1 MSTFAIVSL
10 FVLCAISCAD
20 RAHGS
25 HAEISPAHLSVGE
38 VTYLAHSRLL
48 KRQTVPTQDLLE
60 CSFTAS
66 DYQCGS
72 SGYAQRSVDVALS
85 CGNETLARNTANSCA
100 KSESGTFCGTATS
113 RLISDQTELTNAFM
127 CTGAVTL
134 GSCPSNCSTFLQS
147 ARSKLGC
154 CINTYI
160 NQTDGPLPALFN
172 DFFDYRL
179 WNLCNVDL
187 PASDC
192 GNSLPLNPPADAQ
205 TCTTSEFVRRSL
217 QYQCMPSVGQPL
229 IDALLQSGSNC
240 DSLATSLV
248 DVCATN
254 ANGQRCGEVISL
266 NLIASASSDPLLSTL
281 QSSCT
286 STTTCNSTCRSAV
299 TNVNS
304 AYGCCVNIYNTSNFQ
319 DFGVPRFPSLSYNV
333 WNECGVSSPGFCT
346 STLSTSTLSTSTL
359 STSTLST
366 SASATTVKIF
376 GWMIAA
382 AVALYYI
389 MC

>member
-1 MSTFAIVSL
+1 MNTFAIVRL

-20 RAHGS
+20 RAHSS

-38 VTYLAHSRLL
+38 VTFLAHSRLQ
-48 KRQTVPTQDLLE
+48 KRQTVTSQDFV
-60 CSFTAS
+60 CSVAFL

-72 SGYAQRSVDVALS
+72 SGYAQGLINVALS
-85 CGNETLARNTANSCA
+85 CGDETEARNTANSCA
-100 KSESGTFCGTATS
+100 ISESGTFCVTVTIHLLS
-113 RLISDQTELTNAFM
+113 ELPNAES
-127 CTGAVTL
+127 CSGAVTS
-134 GSCPSNCSTFLQS
+134 GSCPTSCKTFLQS
-147 ARSKLGC
+147 VRSRFGC

-160 NQTDGPLPALFN
+160 NQTDGPLPAVY
-172 DFFDYRL
+172 FFGYRL

-205 TCTTSEFVRRSL
+205 TCTRSEFVRRTL

-240 DSLATSLV
+240 DSFVTILV
-248 DVCATN
+248 DGCATN
-254 ANGQRCGEVISL
+254 ANGQRCGDVIS
-266 NLIASASSDPLLSTL
+266 IDASASSDSLLSTL

-286 STTTCNSTCRSAV
+286 SNTTCNSTCRSAV
-299 TNVNS
+299 MNINS
-304 AYGCCVNIYNTSNFQ
+304 AYGCCVNIYNSSAFRLL
-319 DFGVPRFPSLSYNV
+319 GEPLPYLSYNV
-333 WNECGVSSPGFCT
+333 WKACGVSSPGFCT
-346 STLSTSTLSTSTL
+346 SPLSG
-359 STSTLST
+359 
-366 SASATTVKIF
+366 SATTVKTF

-382 AVALYYI
+382 AVALHYI

>member
-1 MSTFAIVSL
+1 MNTFAIVSL

-25 HAEISPAHLSVGE
+25 HADISPAHLSVGE

-48 KRQTVPTQDLLE
+48 KRQTTAQNVTE
-60 CSFTAS
+60 CSVAIF

-72 SGYAQRSVDVALS
+72 SGYAQGIINVALS
-85 CGNETLARNTANSCA
+85 CGNQTYARNTANTCA
-100 KSESGTFCGTATS
+100 KSESGTLCGTATI
-113 RLISDQTELTNAFM
+113 RLLSDQTETTNADS
-127 CTGAVTL
+127 CSGAVTS
-134 GSCPSNCSTFLQS
+134 GSCPSNCRIFLQS

-160 NQTDGPLPALFN
+160 NQTDSPLLALYS
-172 DFFDYRL
+172 DYVDYRL

-205 TCTTSEFVRRSL
+205 TCTTSEFVRRTL

-229 IDALLQSGSNC
+229 IDALLQSDSNC
-240 DSLATSLV
+240 DSFATLV
-248 DVCATN
+248 ADGCATN
-254 ANGQRCGEVISL
+254 ANGQRCGDVISM
-266 NLIASASSDPLLSTL
+266 NLISSASSDSLLSSL
-281 QSSCT
+281 ASSCI
-286 STTTCNSTCRSAV
+286 STTTCNSTCQSAV
-299 TNVNS
+299 TNITS
-304 AYGCCVNIYNTSNFQ
+304 AYGCCVNIYNSSAFQ
-319 DFGVPRFPSLSYNV
+319 DLGLQFSSLSYDV
-333 WNECGVSSPGFCT
+333 WNACGVSSPGFCT
-346 STLSTSTLSTSTL
+346 SPLSTSPLSTSTLSG
-359 STSTLST
+359 
-366 SASATTVKIF
+366 SATTMKTF

>member
-1 MSTFAIVSL
+1 MNTFATVSL

-20 RAHGS
+20 RADGS

-48 KRQTVPTQDLLE
+48 KRQTITAQDVTE
-60 CSFTAS
+60 CSVAIF

-72 SGYAQRSVDVALS
+72 SGYAQGLINIALS
-85 CGNETLARNTANSCA
+85 CGNETLARNTANACA
-100 KSESGTFCGTATS
+100 VSESGTFCGTATI
-113 RLISDQTELTNAFM
+113 RLLSDQTETTNAET
-127 CTGAVTL
+127 CSGAVTS
-134 GSCPSNCSTFLQS
+134 GSCPSSCRTFLQS

-160 NQTDGPLPALFN
+160 NQTDSPLLALYS
-172 DFFDYRL
+172 DYVDYRL

-205 TCTTSEFVRRSL
+205 TCTPSEYVRRSL
-217 QYQCMPSVGQPL
+217 QYECMPSVGQPL
-229 IDALLQSGSNC
+229 VDTLLQSDSNC
-240 DSLATSLV
+240 DLFATIVV

-254 ANGQRCGEVISL
+254 ANGQRCGDVISMD
-266 NLIASASSDPLLSTL
+266 LISSASSDPLISSLA
-281 QSSCT
+281 SSCI
-286 STTTCNSTCRSAV
+286 STTTCSSTCRSAV
-299 TNVNS
+299 TNINS
-304 AYGCCVNIYNTSNFQ
+304 AYGCCVNIYNSSAFR
-319 DFGVPRFPSLSYNV
+319 DLGVQFSSLSYNV
-333 WNECGVSSPGFCT
+333 WNACGVSSPGFCT
-346 STLSTSTLSTSTL
+346 STLS
-359 STSTLST
+359 
-366 SASATTVKIF
+366 ASATTMKTF